1 MASQSNKSEGFIVNL
16 TTLFNLANVLKVV
29 GMTVVSFAVV
39 WLNSTYVSVEK
50 FKTVEDRVTAIEN
63 RNIIA
68 DKQLSIYISQS
79 DNLTNELKKIN
90 DRLSGIITPNGA
102 IIYNDKFISMGQDL
116 ESVKKDVSWIKEML
130 YSRGAVQDKK

>member
-102 IIYNDKFISMGQDL
+102 IIYNDKFISMGQD
-116 ESVKKDVSWIKEML
+116 
-130 YSRGAVQDKK
+130 